1 MAKTEKISEIEPK
14 GSFIKRNYPKKKEL
28 LNLILNLQTVNLL
41 IYRFQS
47 ILLIFFIKVV
57 IDEHNN
63 F

>member
-1 MAKTEKISEIEPK
+1 MAKTDKISEIEPK
-14 GSFIKRNYPKKKEL
+14 GSFIKRNYPKKKI

>member
-1 MAKTEKISEIEPK
+1 VAKTDKISEIEPK
-14 GSFIKRNYPKKKEL
+14 GSFIKRNYPKKKI